1 MYPYNF
7 KRGQTIQTDAA
18 KTYADHSF
26 LAHFNIPAA
35 SVKAPV
41 ANGVHAAVTSLA
53 TASVVT
59 TGITNPTVPM
69 NITATAGGT
78 AEDVKAIQV
87 IIEGTN
93 FNDEV
98 ITETLPAFTVDTLG
112 TVAGTKAFKT
122 VTKIT
127 IPAHDGLGATTAIG
141 FGAIFGL
148 PYKLSATEQVI
159 VKLFNNA
166 ADTGTVAKSANLES
180 NTFDPNGTPDGAKP
194 IDLYIIV

>member
-1 MYPYNF
+1 MYPYNH
-7 KRGQTIQTDAA
+7 KRGQTIQTNANGVSVDRA
-18 KTYADHSF
+18 F

-41 ANGVHAAVTSLA
+41 TNGVHAAVTSLA

-59 TGITNPTVPM
+59 TAITNPAVPM

-78 AEDVKAIQV
+78 AGDIKAIQV
-87 IIEGTN
+87 VIEGTN
-93 FNDEV
+93 FNGEV
-98 ITETLPAFTVDTLG
+98 ITETLPAFTADTAG

-127 IPAHDGLGATTAIG
+127 IPAHDGLAATTAIG
-141 FGAIFGL
+141 FGALYGI
-148 PYKLSATEQVI
+148 PYLLEATEQVI

-166 ADTGTVAKSANLES
+166 ADTGTVTKSANLES
-180 NTFDPNGTPDGAKP
+180 NTFDPNGTPDGAKA